1 MLDKAREL
9 ALHVKLQPEICYLC
23 QHIADAKRKSEIAEI
38 GLGQLAGRDPQQSIL
53 NARPARSDPSFHSAP
68 RRPIV
73 RAKLRITVRYNCTT
87 GVTQQKALF
96 PLSMSRSAP
105 IIEPITIRIVSY
117 SIGYSMPRERKEL
130 TRLKVPALPKIH
142 NKQAIARNKALNA
155 SEGLAYDCTLAA
167 RILEGNMGALD
178 RLLER
183 HLARINR
190 FLQHRLGTG
199 HARLVRDVTTATFD
213 DALRHLKPY
222 AQRTATTPMEYWLIG
237 LAERNL
243 GKIQQAKGKARPTAT
258 APPTTVRSTPKREHD
273 TAESDLAI
281 VRRAMAGLSRQDVRS
296 RSR

>member
-1 MLDKAREL
+1 
-9 ALHVKLQPEICYLC
+9 
-23 QHIADAKRKSEIAEI
+23 
-38 GLGQLAGRDPQQSIL
+38 
-53 NARPARSDPSFHSAP
+53 
-68 RRPIV
+68 
-73 RAKLRITVRYNCTT
+73 
-87 GVTQQKALF
+87 
-96 PLSMSRSAP
+96 
-105 IIEPITIRIVSY
+105 
-117 SIGYSMPRERKEL
+117 MPRERKEL

-199 HARLVRDVTTATFD
+199 HTALVRDVTTATFD

-243 GKIQQAKGKARPTAT
+243 GKVQRVKGKTRPTAT
-258 APPTTVRSTPKREHD
+258 APPTTVRSTPQQHED
-273 TAESDLAI
+273 TADSDLAI
-281 VRRAMAGLSRQDVRS
+281 VRRAMAGLSQQDSFVLALALFEGMSALEIASTLGIGEARALRRLRS
-296 RSR
+296 ALAAISKQLPTGAGAV